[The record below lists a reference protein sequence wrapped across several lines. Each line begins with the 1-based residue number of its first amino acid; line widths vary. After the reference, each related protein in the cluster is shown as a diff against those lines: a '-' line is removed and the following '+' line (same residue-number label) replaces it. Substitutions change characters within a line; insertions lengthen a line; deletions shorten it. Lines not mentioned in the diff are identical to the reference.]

1 MGRHATGLAAYGR
14 RLVLF
19 PVAYSIV
26 ELATTVLSPWFLWRF
41 EAELERVYQEGLAR
55 GAPPVPRRP
64 TRRQVAELAAGIGA
78 ARGLGFALVRPALP
92 KQTEAA
98 ALTYTAVAAAGL
110 LIGFG
115 SVERLFDRRRPPQLR
130 WSSAP
135 SLIRGWAP
143 AVGRHAALTA
153 AIERALG

>member
-1 MGRHATGLAAYGR
+1 
-14 RLVLF
+14 VLF
-19 PVAYSIV
+19 PLAEAIG
-26 ELATTVLSPWFLWRF
+26 ELAITVLSPKFLWRF
-41 EAELERVYQEGLAR
+41 DADLERIEREALAR
-55 GAPPVPRRP
+55 GAPPLPRRP
-64 TRRQVAELAAGIGA
+64 TRMQVAQLAAGFGA

-98 ALTYTAVAAAGL
+98 ALTYTAIGVAGF

-115 SVERLFDRRRPPQLR
+115 ALEQLFAHRRPPRLR

-135 SLIRGWAP
+135 RVARNWAP
-143 AVGRHAALTA
+143 TVGRHAALTA